1 MGATM
6 RVRAGLLSLLWI
18 ALVAIGAASASAA
31 AEQSGDADGQGPQS
45 AEYRIA
51 AGDELDIVLPLNP
64 EFNVRTFVRPDGKI
78 SLELIDEITAE
89 GLTTAELTEHLRNA
103 YSTELRDPDIS
114 VNVVSMAAR
123 IYVDGHVER
132 PGEYPWSRQVTA
144 MQAVALAGGLRET
157 AEGKSLL
164 VVRRSPGGEQRA
176 FQIDLEELAS
186 GQGESRDLFLAPY
199 DTVYVPSSRVADVN
213 KWMTQYIKDNIPVSP
228 RRMVPGGVVE

>member
-1 MGATM
+1 M
-6 RVRAGLLSLLWI
+6 RSSENLCWALSI
-18 ALVAIGAASASAA
+18 ALVAATASFAADQVAA
-31 AEQSGDADGQGPQS
+31 PGEAPVAT

-64 EFNVRTFVRPDGKI
+64 EFNVRTFVRPDGRI
-78 SLELIDEITAE
+78 SLELIDEISAE

-132 PGEYPWSRQVTA
+132 PGEYPWTRQVTA
-144 MQAVALAGGLRET
+144 MQAVSLAGGLRET
-157 AEGKSLL
+157 ADGESLL
-164 VVRRSPGGEQRA
+164 VVRRSPGGEQRV

-186 GQGESRDLFLAPY
+186 GEGQSRDLFLAPY

-213 KWMTQYIKDNIPVSP
+213 KWMNQYIRENIPISP
-228 RRMVPGGVVE
+228 RKVVPAPPGD

>member
-6 RVRAGLLSLLWI
+6 RVRAGLLFLLWI
-18 ALVAIGAASASAA
+18 ALVAIGAVSPAA
-31 AEQSGDADGQGPQS
+31 AEQGGDANGQGAQS

-78 SLELIDEITAE
+78 SLELVDEITAE
-89 GLTTAELTEHLRNA
+89 GLTTAELTDHLRNA
-103 YSTELRDPDIS
+103 YSTELRDPEIS

-157 AEGKSLL
+157 AQGKSLL